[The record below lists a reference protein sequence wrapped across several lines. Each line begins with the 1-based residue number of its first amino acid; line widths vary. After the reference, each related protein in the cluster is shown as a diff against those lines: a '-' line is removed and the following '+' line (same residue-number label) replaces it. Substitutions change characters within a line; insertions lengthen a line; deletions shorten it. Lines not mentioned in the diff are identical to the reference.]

1 MNTWKLDLGATVIDK
16 GKVRFRV
23 WAPKADVLSV
33 GIILSQK
40 GEKAIFPLEKDQRGY
55 FSGTV
60 DGVSDGERYF
70 YVLNNK
76 IELPD
81 PASRF
86 QPEGVHGPSQII
98 DPGCFVWTDDTWKGI
113 PLKDFIIYELHVGTF
128 TVEGTFQSII
138 PCLDYL
144 HELGITAIE
153 LMPVAQFPG
162 NRNWGYD
169 GVYPFAPQNSY
180 GGPGGLKALINTC
193 HKKGLAV
200 ILDVVY
206 NHLGPEGNYL
216 NCFGHYFTDRY
227 KTPWGDAINFDGQYS
242 DEVRKF
248 FIDNSLYWIT
258 EYHFDA
264 LRVDAVHGIFD
275 FSAKHFLQELTET
288 VRRHTISS
296 GRDVSVIAES
306 DLNDVKVLNSPA
318 NGGYGFDAQWND
330 DFHHA
335 LHTLITGETTGYY
348 EDFGKVEHME
358 KAFREGF
365 VYSGYYSRF
374 RKRRH
379 GSSSK
384 RIAAHQFIVFS
395 QNHDQVGNRMLGERL
410 STLVSFEA
418 LKLAAGIVLLSPYIP
433 LLFMGE
439 EYGEDAPFLYFVSH
453 SDPALI
459 EAVRQGRKKEFH
471 EFKWQGEPPD
481 PQSIETFLKSKIN
494 WNKRTEGNHRIL
506 LNFYKILI
514 TLRKTTPALSHLDK
528 NCLYV
533 NGLEDEKIVF
543 MRRWKD
549 FDHVFLIF
557 NFNSADMKLVPSGIE
572 GRWNKVLDSSGK
584 IWNGPG
590 SLLPD
595 ELNSGKEIIIR
606 GQSFVMYS
614 KGKPGSAA
622 ATKLSLC

>member
-1 MNTWKLDLGATVIDK
+1 MNNWKLDIGATVIDK
-16 GKVRFRV
+16 EKACFRV
-23 WAPKADVLSV
+23 WAPKVDLLSV
-33 GIILSQK
+33 CVISQK
-40 GEKAIFPLEKDQRGY
+40 GEKAIFTLEKDHRGY

-60 DGVSDGERYF
+60 NGVSGGDRYF
-70 YVLNNK
+70 YVLNNT
-76 IELPD
+76 IERPD

-86 QPEGVHGPSQII
+86 QPEGVHGPSQVI
-98 DPGCFVWTDDTWKGI
+98 DPGSFVWTDDAWKGV
-113 PLKDFIIYELHVGTF
+113 PLKNFIIYELHVGTF
-128 TVEGTFQSII
+128 TEEGTFQSII
-138 PCLDYL
+138 PYLDYL
-144 HELGITAIE
+144 QELGITAIE

-169 GVYPFAPQNSY
+169 GAYPFAPQNSY
-180 GGPGGLKALINTC
+180 GGPDGLKTLINAC
-193 HKKGLAV
+193 HKKGFAV

-227 KTPWGDAINFDGQYS
+227 KTPWGDAINYDGPYS
-242 DEVRKF
+242 DGVRKF
-248 FIDNSLYWIT
+248 FIDNSLYWII
-258 EYHFDA
+258 EYHIDA

-288 VRRHTISS
+288 IHRHTIAP
-296 GRDVSVIAES
+296 GRNVSVIAES
-306 DLNDVKVLNSPA
+306 DLNDVKVINSPE

-335 LHTLITGETTGYY
+335 IHTLITGETKGYY
-348 EDFGKVEHME
+348 EDFGKITHME

-365 VYSGYYSRF
+365 VYSGHYSGF

-379 GSSSK
+379 GSSS
-384 RIAAHQFIVFS
+384 RDVAAHRFIVFS

-410 STLVSFEA
+410 SNLVSFET
-418 LKLAAGIVLLSPYIP
+418 LKLAAGAVLLSPFIP

-459 EAVRQGRKKEFH
+459 EAVREGRKKEFDG
-471 EFKWQGEPPD
+471 FKWQGEPPD
-481 PQSIETFLKSKIN
+481 PQSAETFLKSKIN
-494 WNKRTEGNHRIL
+494 WEKRNEGNHKVLID
-506 LNFYKILI
+506 FYKNVI
-514 TLRKTTPALSHLDK
+514 TIRKTIPALSHLDK

-533 NGLEDEKIVF
+533 NGLENEKIVF

-572 GRWNKVLDSSGK
+572 GRWNKVLDSSEK
-584 IWNGPG
+584 VWNGPG
-590 SLLPD
+590 ALLPD

-606 GQSFVMYS
+606 GQSFVMYR
-614 KGKPGSAA
+614 KGK
-622 ATKLSLC
+622 T